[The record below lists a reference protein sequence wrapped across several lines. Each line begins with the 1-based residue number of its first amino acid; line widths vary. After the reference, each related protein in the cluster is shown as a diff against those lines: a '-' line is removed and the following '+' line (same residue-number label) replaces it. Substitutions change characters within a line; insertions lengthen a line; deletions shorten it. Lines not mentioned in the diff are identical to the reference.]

1 MAETATEGGM
11 VMILANLQTMG
22 SPVVNLSLLSGI
34 FGSLPAG
41 EMPECA
47 DTNTALIGWEKVTPD
62 TKNHPNTGMQYGIL
76 WTIDTLGCGQSGK
89 RRVPVNT
96 VQQEWVYQMALMTN
110 GAVLMRQRINKGG
123 WSGWVRWF

>member
-1 MAETATEGGM
+1 
-11 VMILANLQTMG
+11 MIITNSQYPG
-22 SPVVNLSLLSGI
+22 SPVADVSQFAGL

-47 DTNTALIGWEKVTPD
+47 DASTALIGWEKVTPS
-62 TKNHPNTGMQYGIL
+62 TKNHPNAGMQYGIL
-76 WTIDTLGCGQSGK
+76 WTIDTMGCGQDGK

-110 GAVLMRQRINKGG
+110 GAVLMRQRINKGN